1 MGANYDKRNDDER
14 ATIMAAN
21 ELADG
26 NPHGGDLTLEEYLIG
41 NAPDPKLV
49 DGLVQRFRASPE
61 YRMMENGRKYFRNST
76 DIDNKE
82 RTLMGEGGTIEK
94 YPDGVV
100 SNSKV
105 KHADFATMVRQKKS
119 YLMSK
124 PFTIQCKEK
133 ELQEVMER
141 YFDEKVRAT
150 IKEGVARATYYG
162 KTPFEVYYDRFGV
175 MRVAV
180 RHATDV
186 IPYWSDEEH
195 TELLAALKVSKQSV
209 VDRDMRIREVE
220 RYSFYNLNGVY
231 RYVRDSENGIA
242 NVRFD
247 ESTSFNGVKGMAPHF
262 YRDVYEVDAKG
273 ERVYETDPAT
283 GKPVE
288 KKKAQ
293 GYAFA
298 RLPILFFK
306 YNSDELSLLNYVKS
320 LVDEYDEQSSEYSDE
335 LKDNE
340 NSIKVIKGYNGE
352 SLGEFAHNIK
362 LFRAV
367 AVQSDGD
374 VTSVTTP
381 IDHQGRENHL
391 TRVRKDMYSA
401 GSCVDTTRVDNLGN
415 QSGVAMRYIYSDLDM
430 TCMEMWDSLEE
441 QVLKPLVEFFL
452 FDYYAKNPGAARFK
466 DTSVDFIP
474 NTDIAVNETETC
486 SNIKN
491 SVGIV
496 SMETLLANHPFVRDA
511 TAELERLKK
520 EREEALEE
528 EREAAMADG
537 LGGLGGNP
545 KQPKEI
551 TSRQNGNKSEG

>member
-1 MGANYDKRNDDER
+1 MGANYDKSNNDER
-14 ATIMAAN
+14 AIVLGSYASVDA
-21 ELADG
+21 G
-26 NPHGGDLTLEEYLIG
+26 SKRGDLTLEEYLVTG
-41 NAPDPKLV
+41 MPDPKVIGNLV
-49 DGLVQRFRASPE
+49 NNFRASAE
-61 YRMMENGRKYFRNST
+61 YSMMVEGRKYYRNST
-76 DIDNKE
+76 AIDEKI
-82 RTLMGEGGTIEK
+82 RTLMGEKGSLEE
-94 YPDGVV
+94 YPEGVV

-124 PFTIQCKEK
+124 PFSIQCKDK
-133 ELQEVMER
+133 RLQEILEG
-141 YFDEKVRAT
+141 YFNEKVRAT

-162 KTPFEVYYDRFGV
+162 KAPFEVYYDMDGI

-180 RHATDV
+180 RHSTDV

-195 TELLAALKVSKQSV
+195 TELLAALKIITQTV
-209 VDRDMRIREVE
+209 VTKDGEMRTVE
-220 RYSFYNLNGVY
+220 RYEFVNLNGVY
-231 RYVRDSENGIA
+231 HYLKDERDGVIK
-242 NVRFD
+242 VVPD
-247 ESTSFNGVKGMAPHF
+247 ESYSQNGVVGMGPHF
-262 YRDVYEVDAKG
+262 YRDVSEVDANG
-273 ERVYETDPAT
+273 EQIYEIDPAT
-283 GKPVE
+283 GKQVAKKSREGFVFAMLPV
-288 KKKAQ
+288 
-293 GYAFA
+293 
-298 RLPILFFK
+298 LFFK
-306 YNSDELSLLNYVKS
+306 YNSEELSLLNYVKS
-320 LVDEYDEQSSEYSDE
+320 LVDEYDSQSSEYSDE

-430 TCMEMWDSLEE
+430 TCMEMWDSLEA
-441 QVLKPLVEFFL
+441 QVLKPLTKFFL
-452 FDYYAKNPGAARFK
+452 FDYYAKNPAAERFEDLK
-466 DTSVDFIP
+466 VDFIP
-474 NTDIAVNETETC
+474 NTDIAVNETETV

-491 SVGIV
+491 STGVV
-496 SMETLLANHPFVRDA
+496 SMETLLANHPYVTDVQ
-511 TAELERLKK
+511 AELARVKK
-520 EREEALEE
+520 EREEMMAE
-528 EREAAMADG
+528 MGADG
-537 LGGLGGNP
+537 LGSLGSA

-551 TSRQNGNKSEG
+551 TSRKNGEKSQE